1 MQEKTKRILGIHA
14 GLAFAEA
21 ICVSAFALE
30 ISRALSG
37 NTLSWAYV
45 VEWPVF
51 ATYAIYLWR
60 RLLKDER
67 APPEQ
72 HDDTPNE
79 TNEPDDPAL
88 GAYNAY
94 LREVHQAPPGGS
106 RRSS

>member
-14 GLAFAEA
+14 GLAFAEV
-21 ICVSAFALE
+21 ICVSAFTLE

-51 ATYAIYLWR
+51 AAYAIYLWR

-67 APPEQ
+67 APLEQ
-72 HDDTPNE
+72 RDDTP
-79 TNEPDDPAL
+79 NEPDDPAL

>member
-1 MQEKTKRILGIHA
+1 MQQKTKRILGIHA

-51 ATYAIYLWR
+51 AAYAIYVWR

-67 APPEQ
+67 APLEQ
-72 HDDTPNE
+72 PDEAPNE
-79 TNEPDDPAL
+79 TNEPDDTAL
-88 GAYNAY
+88 DAYNAY
-94 LREVHQAPPGGS
+94 LRDVHQSPPSGQ
-106 RRSS
+106 RRSP

>member
-51 ATYAIYLWR
+51 AAYAIYLWR

-67 APPEQ
+67 EPLEQ
-72 HDDTPNE
+72 PDETPNE

-94 LREVHQAPPGGS
+94 LREVHQSPPGGQ